1 MKRGAGWILWF
12 LFLPWAAS
20 TGNGLPNS
28 VTPPPTVWCTR
39 LSRSFS
45 CFLVSLPRE
54 SFRHRFACFISLS
67 RLHYTSLELLC
78 HIVHKRKR
86 RLPQFCSSSSSL
98 FCFFFFFWLSVFVL
112 LANMQQFAKEVWL
125 VLLFFQCDSQCLPAA
140 AALLGNSHADSSTAE
155 LPFLVLLAYVVIVA
169 TVVHSLQQVTAAAAC
184 LCSLSSGY

>member
-1 MKRGAGWILWF
+1 MICQKSMRPITRGKNHMKRGAGWILWF

-86 RLPQFCSSSSSL
+86 RLPLFLSSYYSSSS
-98 FCFFFFFWLSVFVL
+98 FFFFFFGGR
-112 LANMQQFAKEVWL
+112 F
-125 VLLFFQCDSQCLPAA
+125 LFCLRTC
-140 AALLGNSHADSSTAE
+140 S
-155 LPFLVLLAYVVIVA
+155 
-169 TVVHSLQQVTAAAAC
+169 SLQKKY
-184 LCSLSSGY
+184 G